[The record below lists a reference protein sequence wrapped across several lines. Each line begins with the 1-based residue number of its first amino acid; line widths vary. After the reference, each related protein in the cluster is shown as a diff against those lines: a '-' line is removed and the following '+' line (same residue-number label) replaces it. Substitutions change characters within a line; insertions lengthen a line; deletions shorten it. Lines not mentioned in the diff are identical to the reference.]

1 MYKVFQSHR
10 SIRRFKPIDLPEEHV
25 HLILEAGRRAPTDA
39 TLHLWSAI
47 RLDRELRK
55 RIAEL
60 IGQQHVDEAGLFLVF
75 IADLYRLER
84 LLEYR
89 GVEMGC
95 VDTALLLFAAI
106 DAALAAENMA
116 VMAEALGYGT
126 CFIGGIQNAVEEII
140 KILKLPHRTF
150 PLFGLAIGV
159 PAEDPPIRP
168 RLPLRMLV
176 HDNYYRDYTDTELE
190 EAFRVMAPIS
200 RRGDWLRILVR
211 YVGKEGYFVERS
223 RMLYRVLEKQ
233 GFRLECGREA

>member
-140 KILKLPHRTF
+140 KILKKR
-150 PLFGLAIGV
+150 GYIRVRRGV
-159 PAEDPPIRP
+159 
-168 RLPLRMLV
+168 V
-176 HDNYYRDYTDTELE
+176 YVTELGFKLAELLNSLWGDFATPAFTRKVE
-190 EAFRVMAPIS
+190 ELMEQIKSGELSWREAVR
-200 RRGDWLRILVR
+200 LVR
-211 YVGKEGYFVERS
+211 SEYLRLFDKLRS
-223 RMLYRVLEKQ
+223 NEDKVSSLVSSGLRGTDKSS
-233 GFRLECGREA
+233 